1 MPIEAPNAPGFCRES
16 WRAWIGRDAEDVPAG
31 WMDDMVKRLLEQQN
45 RRLIKL
51 EDKKNDELE
60 AGDSR
65 LCEQNSR
72 ILSRITRDVMKLV
85 QFETARAA
93 LRQLEV
99 ASKHEGALEELIR
112 RVDRVAAARGLAR
125 PPEDTE

>member
-1 MPIEAPNAPGFCRES
+1 MPIEAPNAPGLCRES

-60 AGDSR
+60 AGDPR

-85 QFETARAA
+85 QFETARC
-93 LRQLEV
+93 
-99 ASKHEGALEELIR
+99 
-112 RVDRVAAARGLAR
+112 RVAPNRGCV
-125 PPEDTE
+125 ET

>member
-1 MPIEAPNAPGFCRES
+1 MPMEAPNAPGFCRES

-60 AGDSR
+60 AGDPR

-125 PPEDTE
+125 PPEDAE